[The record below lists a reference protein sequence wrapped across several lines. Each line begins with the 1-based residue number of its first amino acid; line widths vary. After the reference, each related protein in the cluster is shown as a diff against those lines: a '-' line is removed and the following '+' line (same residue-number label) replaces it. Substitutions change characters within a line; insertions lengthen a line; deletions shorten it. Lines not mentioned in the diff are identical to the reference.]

1 MYAVK
6 LVYLPQWDLEFFK
19 ILACQEFPIC
29 MTYAA
34 FSYHYY
40 HPKVRKVR
48 LNPHPFRKYLLATPT
63 TTLSPARRRR
73 WLQHHVRGAAKWH

>member
-19 ILACQEFPIC
+19 NFARQELPIC

-34 FSYHYY
+34 FSYLSL
-40 HPKVRKVR
+40 R
-48 LNPHPFRKYLLATPT
+48 LFISSQIRPLHLKLK
-63 TTLSPARRRR
+63 
-73 WLQHHVRGAAKWH
+73 AAAVLDY

>member
-19 ILACQEFPIC
+19 NLACQESSIC

-34 FSYHYY
+34 FSYNVPVWLCRGQGS
-40 HPKVRKVR
+40 HP
-48 LNPHPFRKYLLATPT
+48 
-63 TTLSPARRRR
+63 SS
-73 WLQHHVRGAAKWH
+73 